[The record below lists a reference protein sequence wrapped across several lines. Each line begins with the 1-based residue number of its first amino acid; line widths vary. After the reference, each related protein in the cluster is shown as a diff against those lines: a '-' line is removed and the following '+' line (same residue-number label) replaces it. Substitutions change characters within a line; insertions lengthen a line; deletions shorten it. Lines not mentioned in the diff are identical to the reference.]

1 MRTTSADPHRI
12 AIRTALSAGDADAIV
27 ALHDR
32 VYATEYGLDRRFAAS
47 ISLSLEAA
55 VASGWPDTSGA
66 VWLIDRGSQLGG
78 SLALTDEG
86 GGLGR
91 VRWFVLA
98 PELRGHGLG
107 RRLVQ
112 RLLSE
117 ARGARLA
124 TLELETFSALTV
136 AARIYRAAGFELRWE
151 RETDRW
157 GPGIQMQGYAL
168 SLN

>member
-1 MRTTSADPHRI
+1 MIQHTLHGMRTTSADPHPI
-12 AIRTALSAGDADAIV
+12 TIRTALSAGDADAIV

-66 VWLIDRGSQLGG
+66 LWLIDRGSQLDGSLALTDRGLQLGG

-107 RRLVQ
+107 R
-112 RLLSE
+112 
-117 ARGARLA
+117 
-124 TLELETFSALTV
+124 
-136 AARIYRAAGFELRWE
+136 
-151 RETDRW
+151 
-157 GPGIQMQGYAL
+157 
-168 SLN
+168 